1 MKKLVIGILAHV
13 DSGKTTLS
21 EGMLYTSGGI
31 RKMGRVD
38 NGDAFLDTNQLE
50 KARGITIFSK
60 QAIMKLEESEIT
72 LLDTPGHV
80 DFSAEMER
88 TLQVL
93 DYAILVING
102 ADGVQAHTVTLW
114 RLLTRYK
121 IPAFIFINKMDQSG
135 ISKNDLLIELKNKL
149 DERFVDFTNT
159 EDEEFYENVAMCD
172 ENTLNIF
179 LENSR
184 LEDNHIVRLVKNRKV
199 FPCYFGSA
207 LKLEGIEELLQGLEK
222 YTLEKIYPSEFGAKI
237 YKIARDEQGNRLTYM
252 KVTGGSIKIKDLLT
266 NGKTKIE
273 KEQDN
278 IWEEKVNQIRVYS
291 GEKYDIKNEV
301 LAGEVCAVTGL
312 SKTYAGEGL
321 GIEIA
326 SETPMLE
333 PVLTYGICLPDDVDV
348 AVILPKLK
356 QLEEEDPALHIVW
369 NSTTNEIQAQIMGQV
384 QIEILQS
391 LIKER
396 FDVDVT
402 FDTGK
407 IVYKETISNIVEG
420 VGHFEPLRHYAEV
433 HVLLESGETGSGLQ
447 FETNCSE
454 DILDRNWQNLILT
467 HMKER
472 EHLGVLTGSGVTDMK
487 ITLVAGKAHSK
498 HTEGG
503 DFRQATYRSIRQGLM
518 EAESILLEPYYEY
531 TLEVP
536 QEMVGRAMTDI
547 DRMYGTFE
555 ITKADEDSNVLKGT
569 VPVICMQDYQ
579 QEVISYTKGQGRLIC
594 NLLGYLPCHNFEEV
608 IESIGYN
615 VLRDTENPVDSVFC
629 AHGAGFNVGWDKVK
643 EYMHVESVLKEA
655 REYEDISMVNV
666 SASEELW
673 IGEDEVE
680 AILSRT
686 FDANRRKDDYD
697 RKRAMRTK
705 IRDTATSYSGSKI
718 YKAEAQKEK
727 YLLVDGYNII
737 FAWDE
742 LKELAKDN
750 LDSARGKL
758 LDILCAY
765 QPIKGVNIIAVFDA
779 YKVKGQDT
787 KYMDYQNIHVV
798 YTKEAETAD
807 QYIEKFA
814 HSNNEKYAITVAT
827 SDGLEQL
834 IIRGAGCSIMSARE
848 LKLEIDRDE
857 QEFAETYLNKKQ
869 DDFDKGNDMF

>member
-1 MKKLVIGILAHV
+1 MKKLIIGILAHV

-21 EGMLYTSGGI
+21 EGMLYTSGSI

-60 QAIMKLEESEIT
+60 QAIMKLEDTEIT

-88 TLQVL
+88 TLQVI

-114 RLLTRYK
+114 RLLTRYR
-121 IPAFIFINKMDQSG
+121 IPAFIFINKMDQVG
-135 ISKNDLLIELKNKL
+135 INKDELLIELKNKL

-159 EDEEFYENVAMCD
+159 DSEVFYENVAMCD
-172 ENTLNIF
+172 ENSLNIY
-179 LENSR
+179 LENNR
-184 LEDNHIVRLVKNRKV
+184 LEDNHIVKLINSRKV

-207 LKLEGIEELLQGLEK
+207 LKLKGIDELLQGIET
-222 YTLEKIYPSEFGAKI
+222 YTLDKMYPSEFGAKI

-252 KVTGGSIKIKDLLT
+252 KVTGGSLRIKDLL
-266 NGKTKIE
+266 KDE
-273 KEQDN
+273 KDT
-278 IWEEKVNQIRVYS
+278 WEEKVNQIRIYS
-291 GEKYDIKNEV
+291 GEKYDIRNEV
-301 LAGEVCAVTGL
+301 QAGEVCAVTGL
-312 SKTYAGEGL
+312 SKTYSGQGL
-321 GIEIA
+321 GIELA
-326 SETPMLE
+326 SEIPMLE
-333 PVLTYGICLPDDVDV
+333 PVLTYGICLPNDVDV
-348 AVILPKLK
+348 AIILSKLK
-356 QLEEEDPALHIVW
+356 QLEEEEPALHIVW
-369 NSTTNEIQAQIMGQV
+369 NSITNEIQAQIMGQV

-391 LIKER
+391 LIRER
-396 FDVDVT
+396 FGIDVT

-420 VGHFEPLRHYAEV
+420 VGHFEPLKHYAEV
-433 HVLLESGETGSGLQ
+433 HVLLESGEAGSGLR
-447 FETNCSE
+447 FCTDCTE
-454 DILDRNWQNLILT
+454 DILDKNWQNLILT
-467 HMKER
+467 HMKEK
-472 EHLGVLTGSGVTDMK
+472 EHLGVLTGAPITDMK
-487 ITLVAGKAHSK
+487 ITLVSGKAHSK

-503 DFRQATYRSIRQGLM
+503 DFRQATYRGIRQGLM

-555 ITKADEDSNVLKGT
+555 IAKADEDCNVLTGN

-579 QEVISYTKGQGRLIC
+579 KEVISYTKGQGRLTC
-594 NLLGYLPCHNFEEV
+594 NLLGYLPCHNAEEV
-608 IESIGYN
+608 ITKIGYIAT
-615 VLRDTENPVDSVFC
+615 RDIDNPVGSVFC
-629 AHGAGFNVGWDKVK
+629 AHGSGYNVEWDKVK
-643 EYMHVESVLKEA
+643 EYMHVESVLQKD
-655 REYEDISMVNV
+655 REHEDVYESNINIS
-666 SASEELW
+666 SELW

-697 RKRAMRTK
+697 RKRAMKTK
-705 IRDTATSYSGSKI
+705 IRDSVTSYSSNKI
-718 YKAEAQKEK
+718 YKAEKPKEK
-727 YLLVDGYNII
+727 YLLIDGYNII
-737 FAWDE
+737 YAWDE

-750 LDSARGKL
+750 LDGARGKL

-765 QPIKGVNIIAVFDA
+765 QAIKGVNIIAVFDA

-787 KYMDYQNIHVV
+787 TYMDYQNINVV

-814 HSNNEKYAITVAT
+814 HSNNEKYSITVAT
-827 SDGLEQL
+827 SDGMEQL
-834 IIRGAGCSIMSARE
+834 IIRGAGCNIMSARE
-848 LKLEIDRDE
+848 LKLEIDRE
-857 QEFAETYLNKKQ
+857 QKEFADNYLDKKQ
-869 DDFDKGNDMF
+869 DDFDKGNDIF